1 MTSARNHQLFFN
13 QPTFYHLTSRCVRRA
28 FLCGKDKFTGKCY
41 DHRKTWLERRLFEL
55 SKWFYIDFYGY
66 AILSNHY
73 HLIVQTRPDL
83 ILKARDEQIALRW
96 CRVFPQRDADE
107 DQRVQ
112 ALCQNK
118 AKLNILRQRLGDISW
133 LMRCLNEGLA
143 RAANK
148 EDRCNGRF
156 WQGRFHSQVL
166 LDEAAVVTCMA
177 YVDLNPMRAG
187 IATTPE
193 SSEFTSIHYRIYNH
207 VLSEPVRPLNPSRK
221 TASSLFLNLKFSEY
235 QVLVEQT
242 GKLLSM
248 DQPKANSG
256 QIAPILERLNI
267 RESAYS
273 TAMTKLSGLFFR
285 AIGNTRQLEKF
296 SDILCQNWVKGRR
309 SAAILFRETHY

>member
-207 VLSEPVRPLNPSRK
+207 VLSEPLKPISPSMVGTSYLPLNLSF
-221 TASSLFLNLKFSEY
+221 AEY
-235 QVLVEQT
+235 RGLVEET
-242 GKLLSM
+242 SKLHAST
-248 DQPKANSG
+248 
-256 QIAPILERLNI
+256 QIKKIPDPVMQILDRLEI
-267 RESAYS
+267 QSVTYS
-273 TAMTKLSGLFFR
+273 RVMNRFSRLFYR
-285 AIGNTRQLEKF
+285 AIGCVESLEEF
-296 SDILCQNWVKGRR
+296 STALGQHWVKGRR
-309 SAAILFRETHY
+309 AAAMLFR